1 MSDLFTQFS
10 RMAGLPDPDDDLAAH
25 GDDLRDL
32 IEWEACGLGIC
43 AAPAGHEGTCA
54 EASGWVD
61 EDGTAP
67 STECGWRPNPEDL
80 A

>member
-1 MSDLFTQFS
+1 MT
-10 RMAGLPDPDDDLAAH
+10 GPDDDLQAA
-25 GDDLRDL
+25 GDDLRDQRDT
-32 IEWEACGLGIC
+32 EWEACGLGIC

-61 EDGTAP
+61 E
-67 STECGWRPNPEDL
+67 WRPKPEDL